1 MKRTTLTAA
10 LFFLANSA
18 FAAPVYLDCVT
29 KFENPPPGAASE
41 FRFSVKIDEAS
52 GDITHVDA
60 DGTAFNA
67 KGFFSASAVA
77 YKVESASDT
86 FIKTVAYQIDRT
98 NLAVVR
104 TFSSELSE
112 RGMDKLQNWDD
123 AKHATVTKGVC
134 QIADVKKR
142 KF

>member
-1 MKRTTLTAA
+1 MKRTIFTAA
-10 LFFLANSA
+10 LFSLANIA

-29 KFENPPPGAASE
+29 TFANPPPGAASE

-52 GDITHVDA
+52 GNITHVDS
-60 DGTAFNA
+60 DGAAFNA
-67 KGFFSASAVA
+67 KGFFSAGAVA
-77 YKVESASDT
+77 YTVESANDT
-86 FIKTVAYQIDRT
+86 FIKTVSYQIDRT
-98 NLAVVR
+98 NLSVVR

-123 AKHATVTKGVC
+123 AKHATVTKGTC
-134 QIADVKKR
+134 RIADVKKR